1 MMRSVMKMNTVGRR
15 GFSSRALK
23 DKMEQKIVERQ
34 AQLKEFNKEHKDTVI
49 GQVTVG

>member
-1 MMRSVMKMNTVGRR
+1 MFRGVLRAGNASR
-15 GFSSRALK
+15 GFSSRALR

>member
-1 MMRSVMKMNTVGRR
+1 MFRGALRINKVGR

-23 DKMEQKIVERQ
+23 DKMEHKIVERQ